1 MQCWVWISSW
11 LKLAVCEFS
20 NLFLSMKHSPVGQH
34 FYIWILKITDLQN
47 SMSMEHI
54 NCEIPLLYLDLEN
67 CGSTKFHVHETF
79 HLWDTTFIFGSWKS
93 WIYKIGNWIY
103 KILNLYNCTE
113 ARMPVVND
121 LHAEISVKI
130 LQISSN
136 FHRESFPILL

>member
-11 LKLAVCEFS
+11 LMLAVCEFS
-20 NLFLSMKHSPVGQH
+20 NLFLSVETFPCG
-34 FYIWILKITDLQN
+34 TT
-47 SMSMEHI
+47 
-54 NCEIPLLYLDLEN
+54 LLYLDFEN
-67 CGSTKFHVHETF
+67 HGSTKFYVHGTYQLWDTTFIFGSWKLWIYKFHVHETF